1 MENSSKK
8 EKTMKRLAILPFVL
22 FVLLAVVFFCVGI
35 VGFIYSVV
43 TYIAFESP
51 MVFLILF
58 GCFVLFTGIGILLID
73 CFIRYKKK
81 FDDKYNPSDTEE
93 NEPTTTTIVEKK
105 KFKLD
110 FQTICYGVMIL
121 GAVFVLIS
129 AGLGSISPDNWR
141 TEIGEYCN
149 SKGYNGTAKA
159 YDLSYRQSV
168 EKIVLDLDTKNVV
181 VLYTND
187 ECVMIKGYE
196 VFPGQLTTIYGNG
209 TIKISDNNPPS
220 LEGDTIANMLFF
232 LFEENE
238 AEAQIRLHIP
248 ISQKDNIEIVGDY
261 VVAQE

>member
-1 MENSSKK
+1 MENTSKK
-8 EKTMKRLAILPFVL
+8 EKTVKRLAILPFVL
-22 FVLLAVVFFCVGI
+22 FVLFAVVFFCVGI

-105 KFKLD
+105 KFTLD

-129 AGLGSISPDNWR
+129 AVLGSISPDNWR
-141 TEIGEYCN
+141 TKIGEYCN
-149 SKGYNGTAKA
+149 SKGYNNMAKVHE
-159 YDLSYRQSV
+159 LTYRQSV
-168 EKIVLDLDTKNVV
+168 EKIVLDLDDKNVV
-181 VLYTND
+181 VIYTD
-187 ECVMIKGYE
+187 QDFVMVKGYE
-196 VFPGQLTTIYGNG
+196 TFPGQITSIYGGG
-209 TIKISDNNPPS
+209 TIKISDNNAPS
-220 LEGDTIANMLFF
+220 IEGDTIANMLFF